1 MSLSCPCVLLYAT
14 NNLCLH
20 HLVSVYTEVAPGAPQ
35 ERTNDSMISEGAEA
49 AQLRERLLEV
59 EQSLADERARRET
72 AEEALRLSEDR
83 AKR

>member
-1 MSLSCPCVLLYAT
+1 
-14 NNLCLH
+14 
-20 HLVSVYTEVAPGAPQ
+20 
-35 ERTNDSMISEGAEA
+35 MISEGAEA